1 MGRLARGSP
10 SGKAGG
16 VVEEDEAPAMGAG
29 GRARDTAEGHAE
41 GREAARLAAAL
52 VEDTMSFG
60 RLHVAVQAAMGW
72 ENSHLHLF
80 LVVGGEQI
88 GDPRQLDHVAEEARV
103 TVRGLPELGGKSFAT
118 STTWR

>member
-1 MGRLARGSP
+1 VRAVEPAIRLKVTLKDVRP
-10 SGKAGG
+10 P
-16 VVEEDEAPAMGAG
+16 VW
-29 GRARDTAEGHAE
+29 R
-41 GREAARLAAAL
+41 RLL

-103 TVRGLPELGGKSFAT
+103 TVGGLPEIGGKSFAT